1 MKSFLAKCQSW
12 LLEDESVMSYLLDER
27 GMNRKSIAAS
37 GIGFFPPKVPF
48 TINPNDPKE
57 WIKLRGRIVVP
68 IRSEFGQLVAMA
80 GRVPDPKEKGWWNTS
95 FVKSSHLYGFDMA
108 RRLIFE
114 KNKAYLFEGYF
125 DRIIMAQ
132 HGLENSVAVMG
143 TNLGL
148 RRIGMLARYCTRVC
162 VCFDTDK
169 NKAGFLGCLKTLA
182 DMYSVGIGRQP
193 SPWEVTMIRLPVGED
208 PDDFVSKHGLDA
220 FFALE
225 EEIPQ
230 EKLETAEKAH
240 EALKWQLKELRQ
252 QKESQ
257 I

>member
-1 MKSFLAKCQSW
+1 MVSFVAQCQTWLA
-12 LLEDESVMSYLLDER
+12 EDQSVMSYLMDNR
-27 GMNRKSIAAS
+27 HMNKASIASS
-37 GIGFFPPKVPF
+37 GIGFFPYKAQF
-48 TINPNDPKE
+48 TPTSNDQKE
-57 WIKLRGRIVVP
+57 LHKMRGRIIIP
-68 IRSEFGQLVAMA
+68 IRSEFGQLVGIA
-80 GRVPDPKEKGWWNTS
+80 GRVPDPKEKGWLNTS
-95 FVKSSHLYGFDMA
+95 FTKSAHLYGFDAA
-108 RRLIFE
+108 RKHIFE
-114 KNKAYLFEGYF
+114 KNKVYLFEGYF

-132 HGLENSVAVMG
+132 HGLDNSSAVMG

-148 RRIGMLARYCTRVC
+148 RRIGMIARYCTRVC
-162 VCFDTDK
+162 VCFDTDS

-208 PDDFVSKHGLDA
+208 PDDFVFKNGIDA

-230 EKLETAEKAH
+230 VKLETAEKAH

-252 QKESQ
+252 QKETN
-257 I
+257 